1 MTPPTPPPLPEAPQE
16 APAPSPPPA
25 MSASL
30 SGVDEQ
36 EEAKRN
42 LLLKESKEKLQ
53 SLLDKKLQYWDKL
66 TVAKEDEDKLE
77 AIRNIMNLNKD
88 EIELAGKVGPKDK
101 LVDVMDTKLKLAT
114 ETLDQ
119 INAEI
124 QKDTKEKLKQLEK
137 WEAGAIMNLKNLTRM
152 ESELAMRLSKRR
164 SKNQDRSSIDQE
176 DDLSRVGDRD
186 REGDLDKNRDRD
198 SDRERDRSIGKERRK
213 KSDAV
218 DREAEEKKTKGAGEK
233 ELKEKT
239 KKGTSEKEAEEA
251 KDDAKLRVQRVGL
264 IELDARAD
272 TEMCD
277 ENLLKLHELEFRI
290 ANDMLKGKYKGK
302 KGRDLTSKEMKEK
315 LRRLCD
321 LEVQIAD
328 ELFGQD
334 PDASASLE
342 LDAIITKPSA
352 KQVTAGK
359 EYDREQRRRSSR
371 DSDEREGRDRDY
383 GDRRDYL
390 DRRDFYERRDF
401 SPVDRL
407 DYPDIMEFPDYP
419 ERMVYSDQY
428 GGARMDYNARIDYPG
443 RMNYPPQA
451 DYRRGNM
458 QIPPGMLQM
467 QAMPQIPQMAPP
479 IDMEEPGNELVRH
492 HENIEVSGDSTVQV
506 IKHTAHSEL
515 MRSPSSDPR
524 SLDVPPKRYISEDSL
539 DTSRKPIVATFEQVA
554 DDQTTLVK
562 LKTAIDIEIIPQ
574 GGKPASLD
582 KGDTR
587 GSVKGGIDDVESEVH
602 IRNRKSREILN
613 VAVTSSSLP
622 MGPSSVAPAEP
633 TPRPA
638 ARTSPFYWTSS
649 RRTPLAEDEDYDAY
663 GEEDSVSMNRRGQ
676 DLADRR
682 VAMDD
687 EIPPGPSFWQWI
699 CQSIYSPR
707 RGRTMAER
715 PERSLERGRSRSR
728 DQERDDRV
736 REKEEELRQL
746 IDSVIKVSQ
755 DVIMARRAIEL
766 GGVGEERC
774 LGNMLE
780 AEGKLRDL
788 IDLEV
793 RLANELSN
801 FRNSDMV
808 PNEESRM
815 SVLNA
820 EEKIRQL
827 IDVESRLAEGF
838 VTERKSLSSLPHN
851 TEGAVRAFEV
861 LATQKHTQSPQPRDA
876 RRRPASHREP
886 SSRRPRDEDWD
897 DGGSPRRRPSWSRL
911 ADRSRGNG
919 DDDDRRRGDRS
930 LSRPRARDVSPTRRD
945 RAIQRGRRDAAE
957 LDDNEERQRRSSSR
971 RRRPSEDN
979 DQDDRRETIHRG
991 LPPNDVDDDE
1001 RLRRRGS
1008 KKRADDDDELPARHR
1023 AGRPIQGEEEDEA
1036 PRMLSRRKQVDDV
1049 EERTPRR
1056 GASKSRKDDDDEVA
1070 DDDEEDGDEA
1080 MPRRG
1085 RPRARRARTGS
1096 KGRGAKVTAQKQVI
1110 KVTEGVPV
1118 KISLSGKVSTRLR
1131 FFRDRSH

>member
-1 MTPPTPPPLPEAPQE
+1 MTPPTPPPLPEAPLE

-36 EEAKRN
+36 EEARRN

-66 TVAKEDEDKLE
+66 TVAKADEDKLE

-124 QKDTKEKLKQLEK
+124 QKDAKEKLKQLEK
-137 WEAGAIMNLKNLTRM
+137 WEAGAIMNLKNLNRL

-164 SKNQDRSSIDQE
+164 SKNQDDQE
-176 DDLSRVGDRD
+176 DDLSHFGDRD

-198 SDRERDRSIGKERRK
+198 SDRERDRSISKERRK
-213 KSDAV
+213 KSDAI

-233 ELKEKT
+233 ELKEQT

-251 KDDAKLRVQRVGL
+251 KDDAKLRVQHVGVV
-264 IELDARAD
+264 ELDARAD
-272 TEMCD
+272 TQMCD

-352 KQVTAGK
+352 MQVTAGK

-401 SPVDRL
+401 SPIDRM

-419 ERMVYSDQY
+419 ERMVYADQY
-428 GGARMDYNARIDYPG
+428 GGARMDYNARIDYPV

-479 IDMEEPGNELVRH
+479 IEMEEPGNELVRH

-515 MRSPSSDPR
+515 IRSPSSDPR

-539 DTSRKPIVATFEQVA
+539 DTNRKPIVATFEQVA

-587 GSVKGGIDDVESEVH
+587 GSVRGGVDDVESEVH
-602 IRNRKSREILN
+602 IRNKKSREILN

-707 RGRTMAER
+707 RGRAMAER

-820 EEKIRQL
+820 EEKIRRL

-861 LATQKHTQSPQPRDA
+861 LATQQHTQSLQPRDA
-876 RRRPASHREP
+876 RRRPASRREP
-886 SSRRPRDEDWD
+886 SSRRSRDEDLD

-945 RAIQRGRRDAAE
+945 RAVQRGRRDWAE
-957 LDDNEERQRRSSSR
+957 LDDDEERQRRSSSR
-971 RRRPSEDN
+971 RRRPSDDN
-979 DQDDRRETIHRG
+979 DQDDRRETIYRG
-991 LPPNDVDDDE
+991 LPPDDVDDDE

-1023 AGRPIQGEEEDEA
+1023 ASRLVQGEEEDEA
-1036 PRMLSRRKQVDDV
+1036 PRMLSRKKQVDDV

-1056 GASKSRKDDDDEVA
+1056 GASKSRKDDDDELA
-1070 DDDEEDGDEA
+1070 DDDEEDEDEA
-1080 MPRRG
+1080 VPRRG

-1131 FFRDRSH
+1131 FFRDRSHKQS